1 MNKIIKFKEEHY
13 HIPIVYKNKNS
24 IIVIEESEE
33 EAQQLFKQE

>member
-1 MNKIIKFKEEHY
+1 MNKIIKFKEEH